1 MIELVWREGGAPLKK
16 RTDMVF
22 SDYELVDLEE

>member
-1 MIELVWREGGAPLKK
+1 LSAEKTERSLRK

-22 SDYELVDLEE
+22 PDYELVDLEE